1 MDATE
6 YRSFCKL
13 ANSARSVVN
22 LMDKEIGNCREPVL
36 PPELLL
42 EMDNTYLKL
51 KEAIRIYEEENTP
64 FIAKLLQSIV
74 PK

>member
-1 MDATE
+1 MNGTE

-13 ANSARSVVN
+13 ANSAGSVSD
-22 LMDKEIGNCREPVL
+22 LMDKKIGNCREPVL

-42 EMDNTYLKL
+42 EMDNAYLKL
-51 KEAIRIYEEENTP
+51 KEAIRIYEEENAP
-64 FIAKLLQSIV
+64 LIAKLLQSIV